1 MQQRR
6 GKWRSA
12 AAAAV
17 AVVGGEEVA
26 ADSKEDRRGE
36 KEATERGDELEGRSD
51 RGGVVGLT
59 GG

>member
-36 KEATERGDELEGRSD
+36 KEATERGDELEVKAASLKHLGSRC
-51 RGGVVGLT
+51 
-59 GG
+59 